1 MALKIVHY
9 NDPRLRKAG
18 AKVTAFD
25 RSLRLLAEEMV
36 GMMHELNGIGL
47 AAQQVGEAL
56 QLCVVDL
63 RETESDFDWLIDGA
77 KPPLELIMPLALV
90 NPVVTPAPGEETS
103 YDEGCLSFPGIRGPV
118 VRPDEISVRFH
129 DAEGHP
135 HELHC
140 NGLFARCIQHEV
152 DHLQGVL
159 FIDRMGKEAL
169 AAIDPQLRELRKRT
183 KAAAKAP

>member
-1 MALKIVHY
+1 MALRIVHY
-9 NDPRLRKAG
+9 NDPRLRKTG

-36 GMMHELNGIGL
+36 EMMHVLNGIGL

-63 RETESDFDWLIDGA
+63 REAEADFDWLIDGA
-77 KPPLELIMPLALV
+77 KPPLELFMPLALV
-90 NPVVTPAPGEETS
+90 NPEVTPQPGSESS
-103 YDEGCLSFPGIRGPV
+103 YEEGCLSFPAIRGMV
-118 VRPDEISVRFH
+118 VRPDEVTVHFH
-129 DAEGHP
+129 DVDGRAHQ
-135 HELHC
+135 LRC

-159 FIDRMGKEAL
+159 FIDRMGKESL

-183 KAAAKAP
+183 KAAAKAQ